1 MPIQNA
7 DITEAQAEFIRHC
20 VDSGEYSSA
29 SELVREA
36 LQLLQQH
43 MDDNAARMES
53 LSRSFESAREA
64 YARGEYVELASEKDF
79 EAAHQDVCRRGRER
93 FAKLTNG
100 PTASA

>member
-36 LQLLQQH
+36 PHLLQQH
-43 MDDNAARMES
+43 MDDNAAHMES
-53 LSRSFESAREA
+53 LSESLESARVA
-64 YARGEYVELASEKDF
+64 YARGEYVELVSEEDF
-79 EAAHQDVCRRGRER
+79 EAAHEDVCGRGRER
-93 FAKLTNG
+93 FAKLSNG